1 MMDKTTRTMHI
12 RRCFAMVIAMVMAL
26 TMFTGVTSISHASVA
41 FSAKATNYGF
51 RMVRV
56 SWSAVKIEIPQEP
69 APPAESVAPAAD
81 SVDPVADSTVDPA
94 ADKTADPA
102 SGEIADPAE
111 PSSGD
116 GNEPAEPEAV
126 PNAESVADPDVEP
139 TVDPNAESA
148 TDPNAELTASPNAE
162 SVDDPNAEPAAD
174 PNAEPAADP
183 NAEPA
188 ADPNAEPVAGPNAEP
203 VDVPNA
209 EPAVDPNA
217 DPNAEPAAE
226 PNAEPSTDPN
236 AEPNVDPAT
245 DPNAEPVDGSN
256 AESVAD
262 PNAEPATDP
271 AATPTDNS
279 VMSLFAEPVYD
290 TITYKVY
297 RSTAKYGQ
305 YKLISTT
312 QDTFCIDKGLK
323 IKKRYY
329 YKVIAY
335 RSNGEQYGTSAIVS
349 VKVAK
354 QVTANM
360 TLLMKG
366 NAAFNFRVEAKQK
379 LYRYDTLQGGC
390 AYGGYA
396 YLTLYNRKVEKCKIV
411 KVRLSDLRVV
421 KVSGVLPIFH
431 GNNLSYNTKKKRIVA
446 SCCTTNKKAK
456 NRAVLINPN
465 TLRVTA
471 TKNIKLTKKVKKI
484 PRSVWK
490 KNKGIT
496 AIAYNEKHNCYVARL
511 RQDGNIVILNKN
523 LVPLRYVKLKGKK
536 TGLLVQ
542 GIETV
547 GNYIYDVRSFKGRRH
562 YCMVTVHTMAGKYVG
577 QMKFPYGT
585 APGKELQCIFHDG
598 RQFYAGFY
606 YSTSQMDDTKKNHV
620 NRINLIQRLNNL

>member
-1 MMDKTTRTMHI
+1 MDRTTRTIHI
-12 RRCFAMVIAMVMAL
+12 RRCVAAVIAMVMAL
-26 TMFTGVTSISHASVA
+26 TMFTGVTSVSHAATVSG
-41 FSAKATNYGF
+41 AKATNYGF
-51 RMVRV
+51 RMVCV
-56 SWSAVKIEIPQEP
+56 SWDAVKIEIPQQPAPSAEPSEP
-69 APPAESVAPAAD
+69 ATPSEPE
-81 SVDPVADSTVDPA
+81 T
-94 ADKTADPA
+94 
-102 SGEIADPAE
+102 PAE
-111 PSSGD
+111 PS
-116 GNEPAEPEAV
+116 EPA
-126 PNAESVADPDVEP
+126 DPVEGQ
-139 TVDPNAESA
+139 TVDSAAPSSSDGSESSEPA
-148 TDPNAELTASPNAE
+148 A
-162 SVDDPNAEPAAD
+162 VPNAEPAAD
-174 PNAEPAADP
+174 PDAASAADPDADPVADPDADPAAQSGNDSDDSLAPSEP

-188 ADPNAEPVAGPNAEP
+188 ADTA
-203 VDVPNA
+203 
-209 EPAVDPNA
+209 A
-217 DPNAEPAAE
+217 DPAANSATDSAADANAA
-226 PNAEPSTDPN
+226 
-236 AEPNVDPAT
+236 PAT
-245 DPNAEPVDGSN
+245 DTDAEQNADS
-256 AESVAD
+256 AAD
-262 PNAEPATDP
+262 SAAASDADP
-271 AATPTDNS
+271 AADPMDNS
-279 VMSLFAEPVYD
+279 VTDLFAEPVYEV
-290 TITYKVY
+290 ITYKVY
-297 RSTAKYGQ
+297 RSTARYGQ
-305 YKLISTT
+305 YSLIRTT
-312 QDTFCIDKGLK
+312 QDTFCIDKGLT

-366 NAAFNFRVEAKQK
+366 NAAFNFRVEARQK
-379 LYRYDTLQGGC
+379 LYQYDTLQGGC
-390 AYGGYA
+390 ANGGYA
-396 YLTLYNRKVEKCKIV
+396 YLTLYNRRVEKCKIV
-411 KVRLSDLRVV
+411 KVRLSDLTVV
-421 KVSGVLPIFH
+421 KVSRVLPIFH
-431 GNNLSYNTKKKRIVA
+431 GNNLTFNTRKNRIVA
-446 SCCTTNKKAK
+446 TCCTTNKKAK

-465 TLRVTA
+465 TLRVSA

-511 RQDGNIVILNKN
+511 RQDGNVVILNRN

-542 GIETV
+542 GIETA

-606 YSTSQMDDTKKNHV
+606 YSTSQMDDTKRNHV